1 VSADGR
7 GLQIK
12 QLAKHFGGV
21 RVFEDVTFDVP
32 PRRVTALL
40 GPNGAGK
47 TTIINIICGIFPADH
62 GEVYLG
68 GQSLLGIQPHQT
80 IERGIVR
87 TFQDVRIFPSLTA
100 LENVLTAFPRQS
112 GDRLWEVFLA
122 AGRVAGEERKNRA
135 RAMELLDQVDLAAEA
150 NRPAEELP
158 FGQQKLLGLV
168 RAVATGAGL
177 LLLDEPSTGVEVSLV
192 PNVTRLIRYLVDEE
206 ARSVLLIEHNVDVVR
221 EIADQVVVLQGTVI
235 TSGTCDAVL
244 NDERVIREYLG
255 RLYDA

>member
-1 VSADGR
+1 MTADGS
-7 GLQIK
+7 GLHIK

-21 RVFEDVTFDVP
+21 RVFDDVTFYVP

-68 GQSLLGIQPHQT
+68 GQSLLGLQPHQT
-80 IERGIVR
+80 IERGIAR

-100 LENVLTAFPRQS
+100 LENVLTAFPRQP

-135 RAMELLDQVDLAAEA
+135 RAMELLDQVGLVAEA
-150 NRPAEELP
+150 KRPAEELP

-235 TSGTCDAVL
+235 TSGTCDTVL
-244 NDERVIREYLG
+244 NDERVISEYLG